1 MKMRQIA
8 FCLAI
13 VLMVFGAAMAQAA
26 EMVVTVDGKQ
36 VRMDRVTINHEIT
49 VTDRNKGNQSSAMA
63 CSFLIYDLLA
73 KGDIQ
78 GAAAFST
85 DPAKAADKWA
95 RYRTRIGE
103 EAFNST
109 MKEYFTSKNVAMA
122 ELFINED
129 IMLVVRTEH
138 GALAQFYQKKDGKYL
153 MTNDP
158 AAGKTLGAIL
168 SMIREGKIKL

>member
-1 MKMRQIA
+1 MRQIA
-8 FCLAI
+8 FCMAI
-13 VLMVFGAAMAQAA
+13 ALMMFGAAMAQAA
-26 EMVVTVDGKQ
+26 EIVVTVEGKQ

-49 VTDRNKGNQSSAMA
+49 ETDRNKGNQSTALA

-85 DPAKAADKWA
+85 DSSKAVDKWTK
-95 RYRTRIGE
+95 YRTRIGE
-103 EAFNST
+103 ESFNST
-109 MKEYFTSKNVAMA
+109 MKEYFTSKNVALA
-122 ELFINED
+122 ELVLGED
-129 IMLVVRTEH
+129 IMLVVRTGH
-138 GALAQFYQKKDGKYL
+138 GALAQFYQKRDGKYL